1 MKSKTFEEFEQD
13 VQEMPVMPVVPKK
26 KELTAYDYGS
36 IFAAKVKNS
45 LRNGKSP
52 FLPNEQGVID
62 LKGTYNMCT
71 NELNHGITQI
81 MLKERQS
88 ELNAPTGAFVTFDT
102 IRKAQ
107 QNGIDCAVIK
117 GQHGFDIQVQNPE
130 NKEDIRTMKWFN
142 ISQIANPENLKS
154 YLDEQ
159 MSLKTQETNAYN
171 KEHNPTFKDKK
182 NPAEKVM
189 DRPNDKVMKINFE
202 TPEQYFGQV
211 LAAMSTGTKLIVSKE
226 QAEIFK
232 KQTIDALENEHTKG
246 KIDRFAIFKLASNAN
261 TICVNTV
268 KAIRESEKTKTKE
281 DPFLSR

>member
-1 MKSKTFEEFEQD
+1 METKTFDEFEQD
-13 VQEMPVMPVVPKK
+13 VQEMPAVQKK
-26 KELTAYDYGS
+26 KELAAYDYGS
-36 IFAAKVKNS
+36 IYAAKVKNS
-45 LRNGKSP
+45 LNNGTSP
-52 FLPNEQGVID
+52 FLPNEQGLID
-62 LKGTYNMCT
+62 LKGTYNMRT
-71 NELNHGITQI
+71 NELNHGLTQI
-81 MLKERQS
+81 MLKERQA

-117 GQHGFDIQVQNPE
+117 GQHGFDIQVQNPKK
-130 NKEDIRTMKWFN
+130 KEDIRTMKWFN

-159 MSLKTQETNAYN
+159 MKLETEKTNAYN

-232 KQTIDALENEHTKG
+232 KQTIDALEKEHAEG
-246 KIDRFAIFKLASNAN
+246 KVDRFAIFKLASNAN

-268 KAIRESEKTKTKE
+268 KVIRENEKAKTKDE
-281 DPFLSR
+281 PFLSR

>member
-1 MKSKTFEEFEQD
+1 METKTFDEFEQD
-13 VQEMPVMPVVPKK
+13 VQEMPAVQNK

-36 IFAAKVKNS
+36 IYAAKLKNS
-45 LRNGKSP
+45 LNNGTSP
-52 FLPNEQGVID
+52 FLPNEQGLID
-62 LKGTYNMCT
+62 LKGTYNMRT

-81 MLKERQS
+81 MLKERQA

-142 ISQIANPENLKS
+142 ISQITNPENLKS

-171 KEHNPTFKDKK
+171 KEHNPTYKDKK

-189 DRPNDKVMKINFE
+189 DRPNDKVMKINFK

-232 KQTIDALENEHTKG
+232 KQTIDALEKEHSEG
-246 KIDRFAIFKLASNAN
+246 KVDRFAIFKLASNAN

-268 KAIRESEKTKTKE
+268 KAIRENEKAKTKE
-281 DPFLSR
+281 EPFLSR

>member
-13 VQEMPVMPVVPKK
+13 VQEMPVVPKK

-36 IFAAKVKNS
+36 IYAAKLKSS
-45 LRNGKSP
+45 LSNGKSP
-52 FLPNEQGVID
+52 FLPNEQGLID
-62 LKGTYNMCT
+62 LKGTYNMRT
-71 NELNHGITQI
+71 NELNHGLSQI
-81 MLKERQS
+81 MLKERQA
-88 ELNAPTGAFVTFDT
+88 ELKAPTGAFVTFDT
-102 IRKAQ
+102 IRNAQ

-142 ISQIANPENLKS
+142 ISQIAKPENLKS

-159 MSLKTQETNAYN
+159 MSLKTQETNTYN

-189 DRPNDKVMKINFE
+189 DRPNEKIMKINFE
-202 TPEQYFGQV
+202 TPEQYLGQV
-211 LAAMSTGTKLIVSKE
+211 LAAMSTGTKLVVSKE

-232 KQTIDALENEHTKG
+232 KQTIDALEKKNSKG
-246 KIDRFAIFKLASNAN
+246 KVDRYAIFKLASNAN